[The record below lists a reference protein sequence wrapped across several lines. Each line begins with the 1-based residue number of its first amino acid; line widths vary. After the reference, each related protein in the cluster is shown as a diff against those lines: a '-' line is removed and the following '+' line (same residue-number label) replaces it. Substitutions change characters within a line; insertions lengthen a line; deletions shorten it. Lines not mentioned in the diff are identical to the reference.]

1 METMSALMAE
11 YQVGRIKNVVKDK
24 NFGFIATDDGKTIF
38 FHGSGVHGD
47 KIEDLEV
54 GSMVQFK
61 TVDTKKGLKAF
72 SVIVAKS
79 KERKCLV

>member
-1 METMSALMAE
+1 METMADLLEHYSI
-11 YQVGRIKNVVKDK
+11 GRIQNVVKDK

-79 KERKCLV
+79 